1 MAANTNNRQLKTFL
15 GVAFGIAVGIG
26 GTIGVGILRNPGEVA
41 AMLQNGWLMMA
52 CWIMGGLY
60 ILLSVGTF
68 AELSAMLPKAGGAY
82 NYVKKAFGN
91 FAGFFVGWFDYIMNS
106 IAPAY
111 FCIVIGEYLELLFPA
126 LAGHAL
132 SISIVTLLLFTL
144 LHAGGLKNGS
154 IMQQLSSLV
163 KLIVFIILIIALFT
177 YSSTPT
183 SNFTSLPSG
192 LMEGGMVLAIFKSLQ
207 LILGTYDGWMGACF
221 FAEENRNPGKSVPRA
236 LFSGAIIVIIIYVL
250 VNAAL
255 LYVLPIQDI
264 ANSKLAV
271 SDAANVVFGASGKK
285 LVTIIAVISLI
296 SILNVYMMIPSRIL
310 FGLSRDK
317 FFFSFGARINKGGT
331 PYFALLISTLLSLI
345 LILVGTFNVLFSLA
359 TFISL
364 IVLGAS
370 YLSLLKLRKS
380 RPELLRPY
388 KAWGYPFST
397 ILLIV
402 VTVSLFIGFALADS
416 DSFFL
421 ILAISIIAA
430 IVYKLFVQSKKAV

>member
-1 MAANTNNRQLKTFL
+1 
-15 GVAFGIAVGIG
+15 
-26 GTIGVGILRNPGEVA
+26 
-41 AMLQNGWLMMA
+41 
-52 CWIMGGLY
+52 
-60 ILLSVGTF
+60 
-68 AELSAMLPKAGGAY
+68 
-82 NYVKKAFGN
+82 
-91 FAGFFVGWFDYIMNS
+91 
-106 IAPAY
+106 
-111 FCIVIGEYLELLFPA
+111 
-126 LAGHAL
+126 
-132 SISIVTLLLFTL
+132 
-144 LHAGGLKNGS
+144 
-154 IMQQLSSLV
+154 MQQLSSLV

-221 FAEENRNPGKSVPRA
+221 FAEENRDPGKSVPRA

-380 RPELLRPY
+380 RPELHRPY